1 MSQDQ
6 LDDLNNIGLQI
17 ASGGSVGMEDGKIK
31 AGVNFRMTDEAIG
44 EITGRN
50 MQRQAMN
57 EQRSAV
63 AKAALDAEEERKR
76 ALKTKQETDLQQ
88 SLSTSAAMRMSST
101 AASSNSSFFLPSTNS
116 EFASDFLGV

>member
-6 LDDLNNIGLQI
+6 LDDITSAAVQI
-17 ASGGSVGMEDGKIK
+17 GSVGYMDIEDGKIK
-31 AGVNFRMTDEAIG
+31 TGAAIRTNDEILG

>member
-6 LDDLNNIGLQI
+6 IDDITDVAVQTLNFGYIGL
-17 ASGGSVGMEDGKIK
+17 EDGKIK
-31 AGVNFRMTDEAIG
+31 MGDTLRATDEAVG
-44 EITGRN
+44 EVTGRN

-63 AKAALDAEEERKR
+63 AKAALDAENERKR

-88 SLSTSAAMRMSST
+88 SLSTSAAMKMSST
-101 AASSNSSFFLPSTNS
+101 AASNSSFFLPSTNS